1 MAVLASAYDFGMGE
15 GYAESRPT
23 RGVRR
28 NLERGS
34 DVRVTHEELQK
45 HIGFLSPWIANF
57 VAVLYLTG
65 FRIGDVLAL
74 KWDQLGPKGMQV
86 VERKNRVLHFK
97 EYSEVLRHYLDNA
110 RRHAEDCAKRYGR
123 PVSEH
128 VFTGHYGKP
137 LTYWGLRKAHTQ
149 KGNPFQLRQLRA
161 LAESTVPGSI
171 GHHGLMKR
179 RYTRTVRTKPVK

>member
-34 DVRVTHEELQK
+34 DVRVTHERKLQK

-86 VERKNRVLHFK
+86 VEGRTGFCT
-97 EYSEVLRHYLDNA
+97 LRDI
-110 RRHAEDCAKRYGR
+110 RRFFVTTWITPGATQRTAPSGT
-123 PVSEH
+123 EH
-128 VFTGHYGKP
+128 PSK
-137 LTYWGLRKAHTQ
+137 
-149 KGNPFQLRQLRA
+149 
-161 LAESTVPGSI
+161 
-171 GHHGLMKR
+171 
-179 RYTRTVRTKPVK
+179 